1 MEEREALKRLKH
13 REEDALAWFID
24 RYAAYVS
31 TIVSNILGPAAASA
45 DLEAIASDVFFAFW
59 THAKEIRPGKAKAY
73 LGSIARNKA
82 KESTRKTGREL
93 PLEDDMLVISS
104 GTPERELEKRLLQKG
119 MLPSDAADAVAWLK
133 EHRFLDDAATA
144 AQLVDSA
151 VRKGYGRARVKNI
164 LYEKGIPKELW
175 DEALEEFGET
185 DGAIDA
191 FLRKKLSGRTLD
203 QKTIKKAVDALIR
216 RGHSY
221 HDIQE
226 GLRRFEAD
234 CEPMDTWEDME

>member
-24 RYAAYVS
+24 RYTAYVS

-104 GTPERELEKRLLQKG
+104 GTPEREIFLRYYYFYQPVSTIAEEMGLE
-119 MLPSDAADAVAWLK
+119 
-133 EHRFLDDAATA
+133 
-144 AQLVDSA
+144 SA
-151 VRKGYGRARVKNI
+151 NVKTK
-164 LYEKGIPKELW
+164 LFRG
-175 DEALEEFGET
+175 
-185 DGAIDA
+185 
-191 FLRKKLSGRTLD
+191 RKKLKEVLEKGGYF
-203 QKTIKKAVDALIR
+203 V
-216 RGHSY
+216 
-221 HDIQE
+221 
-226 GLRRFEAD
+226 EA
-234 CEPMDTWEDME
+234 

>member
-104 GTPERELEKRLLQKG
+104 GTPERELEKREQ
-119 MLPSDAADAVAWLK
+119 AAYIRKAVFMEEQGFQQEFDEIDDRAYHALI
-133 EHRFLDDAATA
+133 LD
-144 AQLVDSA
+144 
-151 VRKGYGRARVKNI
+151 
-164 LYEKGIPKELW
+164 
-175 DEALEEFGET
+175 GET
-185 DGAIDA
+185 PAA
-191 FLRKKLSGRTLD
+191 VGRL
-203 QKTIKKAVDALIR
+203 
-216 RGHSY
+216 
-221 HDIQE
+221 
-226 GLRRFEAD
+226 
-234 CEPMDTWEDME
+234 